1 MRNRGSRAGFPNSH
15 GSGQR
20 PPGIVIPGALIRK
33 NCHGGVTRATSP
45 VSRRGYGSQLPPRL
59 MDRRETGMNPVM
71 IQQTLLSAR
80 NQTSRSPVLTRLFF
94 MNENSTETLPQD
106 EEVETFSAWLKRN
119 RLDRGKPWLFFG
131 EDESFEDAF

>member
-1 MRNRGSRAGFPNSH
+1 
-15 GSGQR
+15 
-20 PPGIVIPGALIRK
+20 
-33 NCHGGVTRATSP
+33 
-45 VSRRGYGSQLPPRL
+45 
-59 MDRRETGMNPVM
+59 MNPVM

-119 RLDRGKPWLFFG
+119 RLDRGQPWLFFG